1 MQIQTVEDF
10 LTIEMAIQGLR
21 EWGHQLETLELF
33 KDTNHTMIETLE
45 MQEWH
50 VLLQET
56 NRLVM

>member
-1 MQIQTVEDF
+1 MQIQTVEDL
-10 LTIEMAIQGLR
+10 LTFEMAIQGLQ

-33 KDTNHTMIETLE
+33 KDIMTETLE

-50 VLLQET
+50 ALLQEI